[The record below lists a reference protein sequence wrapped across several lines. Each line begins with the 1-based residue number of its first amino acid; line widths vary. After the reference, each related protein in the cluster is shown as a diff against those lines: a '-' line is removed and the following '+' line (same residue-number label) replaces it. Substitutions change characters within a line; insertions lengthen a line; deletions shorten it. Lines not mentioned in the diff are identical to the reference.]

1 MTHAKSRFLYSLVF
15 LILAP
20 ALGTAQQAGGQL
32 VVQQQPTLG
41 APEDWEL
48 NRDANIQ
55 AYVDLLRSN
64 LREQKVQV
72 LSQVMAFSPGDASKF
87 WPIYNEYDAELTKL
101 KDHRVEFIKEYVDNY
116 GILTDEQADEMVY
129 GLLDLLVERTGL
141 LRKYYD
147 RVKGALDPIT
157 AARFLQ
163 IESQLLKIVD
173 LQIMSSL
180 PAVE

>member
-1 MTHAKSRFLYSLVF
+1 MTTMKTRFLYSLVVLLF
-15 LILAP
+15 LAP
-20 ALGTAQQAGGQL
+20 GFTTAQQTGRQL
-32 VVQQQPTLG
+32 VVNQPTLG
-41 APEDWEL
+41 EPEDWEL

-55 AYVDLLRSN
+55 AYVDLLRSDV
-64 LREQKVQV
+64 REQKVQV

-101 KDHRVEFIKEYVDNY
+101 KDRRVEFVKEYVENY

-129 GLLDLLVERTGL
+129 GLLDVLVERTGL

-147 RVKGALDPIT
+147 RVKEALDPIT
-157 AARFLQ
+157 AARFVQ
-163 IESQLLKIVD
+163 VESQLLKLVD

>member
-1 MTHAKSRFLYSLVF
+1 MTTMKTRFLYSLFVLLF
-15 LILAP
+15 SAPGLA
-20 ALGTAQQAGGQL
+20 TAQQTGGRL
-32 VVQQQPTLG
+32 VANQPTLG

-72 LSQVMAFSPGDASKF
+72 LSQIMAFSPADASKF
-87 WPIYNEYDAELTKL
+87 WPVYTEYDTELTKL
-101 KDHRVEFIKEYVDNY
+101 KDRRVEFVKEYVDNY

-129 GLLDLLVERTGL
+129 GLLDILVERTGL

-147 RVKGALDPIT
+147 RVKGALDPVT
-157 AARFLQ
+157 AARFVQ
-163 IESQLLKIVD
+163 VESQLLKLVD